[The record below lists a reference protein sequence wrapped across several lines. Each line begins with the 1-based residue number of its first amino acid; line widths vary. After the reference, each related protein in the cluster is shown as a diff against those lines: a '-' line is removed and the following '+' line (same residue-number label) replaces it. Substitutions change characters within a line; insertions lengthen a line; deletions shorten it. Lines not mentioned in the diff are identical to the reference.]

1 MPRLEVRLD
10 EEQRRRLEELG
21 QERGVPVSAVV
32 RGLIDNAY
40 DDIVQER
47 RRLAA
52 SRLIGM
58 NVEDPPDMDA
68 LSRELE
74 AAHEPAGLP

>member
-10 EEQRRRLEELG
+10 EKQRRRLEELV
-21 QERGVPVSAVV
+21 QERGVPTSEVV
-32 RGLIDNAY
+32 RGLINNAY
-40 DDIVQER
+40 NDIVQER

-52 SRLIGM
+52 SRLIAM
-58 NVEDPPDMDA
+58 NVENPPDTDA

-74 AAHEPAGLP
+74 EAHEPGGLR

>member
-1 MPRLEVRLD
+1 MRSSVGDWRNWDRSEAFPSLRSC
-10 EEQRRRLEELG
+10 G
-21 QERGVPVSAVV
+21 
-32 RGLIDNAY
+32 GLIDNAY

-58 NVEDPPDMDA
+58 NVEVPPDTDA

>member
-10 EEQRRRLEELG
+10 EEQRRRLEELV
-21 QERGVPVSAVV
+21 QERGVPASEIV

-40 DDIVQER
+40 DDIVLER

-52 SRLIGM
+52 SRLIAM
-58 NVEDPPDMDA
+58 NVEDPPDNVA

-74 AAHEPAGLP
+74 EAHDPGGLR